1 MSRTVALGPRS
12 IEYAVRESVRA
23 KKMRVT
29 VFPGGKVVVTAPAR
43 MPGAHIDRFLVRH
56 SRWLERTL
64 TRLEHKPERIVLPQG
79 KHAYSRDRTG
89 ASILVRGRLGHF
101 NAQYHFKILSFSIRN
116 QKSRWGSCSHRGLLS
131 FNFRIVHLPAALA
144 DYIVVH
150 ELCHFHALDHSGAFW
165 NEVDKVLP
173 DYQERKDWLRNNG
186 AGMDL

>member
-12 IEYAVRESVRA
+12 IEYAVRESTRA

-29 VFPGGKVVVTAPAR
+29 VFPGGKVVVTAPSR

-101 NAQYHFKILSFSIRN
+101 NAQYHFKVLSFSIRN
-116 QKSRWGSCSHRGLLS
+116 QKSRWGSCSHRGHLS

-150 ELCHFHALDHSGAFW
+150 ELCHLKEMNHSRAFW
-165 NEVDKVLP
+165 ALVAKTIP
-173 DYQERKDWLRNNG
+173 AHRKLRKELQ
-186 AGMDL
+186 AYALR